1 LPRGLVQRF
10 FHMRIAVLPAANGP
24 HLVELWGPREL
35 RLSQLQLAI
44 DELTARRL
52 GPR

>member
-1 LPRGLVQRF
+1 
-10 FHMRIAVLPAANGP
+10 MPATNGP

-44 DELTARRL
+44 DELAAMRSA
-52 GPR
+52 PR